1 MPGPA
6 SAAAARREKLE
17 RAMPVP
23 AEIMS
28 AKLMH
33 PRKGD
38 LEIKALAD
46 KHARRREQYELRHP
60 IKPEKQEEPDG

>member
-1 MPGPA
+1 
-6 SAAAARREKLE
+6 
-17 RAMPVP
+17 
-23 AEIMS
+23 MS

-46 KHARRREQYELRHP
+46 KHARRREQYERRHP
-60 IKPEKQEEPDG
+60 IRPAKKEESNG